1 MGEYLPHDR
10 RVSVNTV
17 ASYKVAFIDFIS
29 FMNIQKAVDVSKIQ
43 LKHLTRENVLDYL
56 RWIETVKNVSPAT
69 RNYRLAAIKSFCRFL
84 QYKDVELLAQWQ
96 NILSI
101 PKAKTEKK
109 ALEYLTSEGVKLL
122 LEQPD
127 QSTIKGRRHLAMLA
141 LMYDIAARVQEV
153 CDLTL
158 GSLRI
163 SSTPF
168 TIRII
173 GKGNKARIV
182 PLSKELAALLEQ
194 YISENK
200 SQLTSQTSPLFQNSR
215 GEKLTREGIAYIL
228 KRYIDMARHI
238 NPGIIP
244 DRISPHSIRHSRAMH
259 LIHEG
264 AMHIVDLRDFLGHA
278 SIVTTGIY
286 ARADSKAK
294 REALEK
300 AYKGATSEMSER
312 KWESDKGLL
321 EWLKQ
326 LGQ

>member
-1 MGEYLPHDR
+1 M
-10 RVSVNTV
+10 NTV

-43 LKHLTRENVLDYL
+43 LKHVTRENVLDYL